1 MTLELTA
8 APAAEPVS
16 VSDAKDWLRISH
28 ATDDALI
35 LSLIRAAREHVE
47 ARTGLALITQSW
59 RERLED
65 WPRDRLSASGLAV
78 QLKRAP
84 LVSVEA
90 VRVRGRDGALT
101 VWDPA
106 EYRVETGEPGRLVA
120 LLPFAL
126 PRPDGRAGGGI
137 EIEFTAGYG
146 ETPDGVP
153 APLRAAILHLV
164 AASYGADR
172 GEGGETPPA
181 PDMVDRL
188 LAPFERVR
196 L

>member
-1 MTLELTA
+1 MSLSLTTP
-8 APAAEPVS
+8 PAVEPVS
-16 VSDAKDWLRISH
+16 VETAKAWLRVSH
-28 ATDDALI
+28 FEDDALI
-35 LSLIRAAREHVE
+35 ADLIGSAREHVE
-47 ARTGLALITQSW
+47 TRTGLALITQSW

-101 VWDPA
+101 DWNSA

-120 LLPFAL
+120 VLPFAL
-126 PRPDGRAGGGI
+126 PRPEARGGGI
-137 EIEFTAGYG
+137 EIDFTAGFG
-146 ETPDGVP
+146 EAPDDVP

-172 GEGGETPPA
+172 GEGGETPPT
-181 PDMVDRL
+181 PDTVDRL

>member
-28 ATDDALI
+28 AADDALI

-47 ARTGLALITQSW
+47 TRTGLALITQSW

-90 VRVRGRDGALT
+90 VRVRGRNGDLT
-101 VWDPA
+101 DWNSA

-120 LLPFAL
+120 ILPFAL
-126 PRPDGRAGGGI
+126 PRPDIRAGGI
-137 EIEFTAGYG
+137 EIDFTAGYG
-146 ETPDGVP
+146 ETPDEVP

-172 GEGGETPPA
+172 GEGGESPPA

>member
-28 ATDDALI
+28 AADDALI

-47 ARTGLALITQSW
+47 TRTGLALISQSW
-59 RERLED
+59 RERLDD

-78 QLKRAP
+78 QLARAP
-84 LVSVEA
+84 LISVEA
-90 VRVRGRDGALT
+90 VRVRGRDSALT
-101 VWDPA
+101 EWDPA

-120 LLPFAL
+120 ILPFTL
-126 PRPDGRAGGGI
+126 PRPELQGGGI
-137 EIEFTAGYG
+137 EIDFTAGYG
-146 ETPDGVP
+146 EAPDDVP

>member
-28 ATDDALI
+28 AADDALI

-47 ARTGLALITQSW
+47 TRTGLALITQSW

-84 LVSVEA
+84 LISVEA
-90 VRVRGRDGALT
+90 VRVRGRNGDLT
-101 VWDPA
+101 DWNSA
-106 EYRVETGEPGRLVA
+106 EYRVETGEPGRWWPSCLRLATPGYSSWRHRDRLHRRLWRNAGRGSRA
-120 LLPFAL
+120 LA
-126 PRPDGRAGGGI
+126 RGD
-137 EIEFTAGYG
+137 
-146 ETPDGVP
+146 P
-153 APLRAAILHLV
+153 A
-164 AASYGADR
+164 SGR
-172 GEGGETPPA
+172 GELWRGPGRGRREPPA

>member
-1 MTLELTA
+1 MSLTRTTP
-8 APAAEPVS
+8 PATEPVS
-16 VSDAKDWLRISH
+16 VETAKAWLRVSH
-28 ATDDALI
+28 SDDDALI
-35 LSLIRAAREHVE
+35 ADLIRSAREHVE
-47 ARTGLALITQSW
+47 TRTGLALITQSW

-78 QLKRAP
+78 RLARAP

-90 VRVRGRDGALT
+90 VRVRGRDIALT
-101 VWDPA
+101 EWDPA

-120 LLPFAL
+120 ILPFTL
-126 PRPDGRAGGGI
+126 PRPEVRGGGI
-137 EIEFTAGYG
+137 EIDFTAGYG
-146 ETPDGVP
+146 ETPDDVP

-181 PDMVDRL
+181 PDMVNRL

>member
-1 MTLELTA
+1 MSLILTTP
-8 APAAEPVS
+8 PAVEPVS
-16 VSDAKDWLRISH
+16 VETAKAWLRVSH
-28 ATDDALI
+28 ADDDALI
-35 LSLIRAAREHVE
+35 ADLIGSARQHVE
-47 ARTGLALITQSW
+47 TRAGLALITQSW

-78 QLKRAP
+78 QLARAP
-84 LVSVEA
+84 LLSVEA
-90 VRVRGRDGALT
+90 VRVRGRDGALAD
-101 VWDPA
+101 WNSA

-120 LLPFAL
+120 ILPFVL
-126 PRPDGRAGGGI
+126 PRPDVRGGGI
-137 EIEFTAGYG
+137 EIDFTAGYG
-146 ETPDGVP
+146 ETPDDVP

>member
-16 VSDAKDWLRISH
+16 VSDAKNWLRISH
-28 ATDDALI
+28 TADDALI
-35 LSLIRAAREHVE
+35 SSLLRAAREHVE
-47 ARTGLALITQSW
+47 TRTGGVLITQSW

-78 QLKRAP
+78 RLARAP
-84 LVSVEA
+84 LISVEA
-90 VRVRGRDGALT
+90 VRVRDRNGALT
-101 VWDPA
+101 DWDPA

-120 LLPFAL
+120 ILPFAL
-126 PRPDGRAGGGI
+126 PRPEVQGGGI
-137 EIEFTAGYG
+137 EIDFTAGYG
-146 ETPDGVP
+146 ETADDVP

-181 PDMVDRL
+181 PEIVDRL
-188 LAPFERVR
+188 LAPYEWVR

>member
-1 MTLELTA
+1 MSLTRTTP
-8 APAAEPVS
+8 PATEPVS
-16 VSDAKDWLRISH
+16 VEAAKAWLRVSH
-28 ATDDALI
+28 SEDDALI
-35 LSLIRAAREHVE
+35 ADLIESACEHVE
-47 ARTGLALITQSW
+47 TRTGLALITQSW

-84 LVSVEA
+84 LISVDA
-90 VRVRGRDGALT
+90 VRVRGRNGDLT
-101 VWDPA
+101 DWNSA

-126 PRPDGRAGGGI
+126 PRPDIRAGGI
-137 EIEFTAGYG
+137 EIDFTAGYG
-146 ETPDGVP
+146 ETPDEVP

-172 GEGGETPPA
+172 GEGGESPPA

>member
-1 MTLELTA
+1 MSLSLTTP
-8 APAAEPVS
+8 PAVEPVS
-16 VSDAKDWLRISH
+16 VETAKAWLRVSH
-28 ATDDALI
+28 FEDDALI
-35 LSLIRAAREHVE
+35 ADLIGSAREHVE
-47 ARTGLALITQSW
+47 TRTGLALITQSW

-90 VRVRGRDGALT
+90 VRVRGGDGALT
-101 VWDPA
+101 DWDAA

-120 LLPFAL
+120 ILPFAL
-126 PRPDGRAGGGI
+126 PHPEARGGGI
-137 EIEFTAGYG
+137 EIDFTAGYG
-146 ETPDGVP
+146 EAPDDVP

>member
-16 VSDAKDWLRISH
+16 ASDAKDWLRISH
-28 ATDDALI
+28 AADDALI

-47 ARTGLALITQSW
+47 TRTGLALITQSW
-59 RERLED
+59 RERLDD

-84 LVSVEA
+84 LISVEA

-101 VWDPA
+101 DWNSA

-120 LLPFAL
+120 ILPFDL
-126 PRPDGRAGGGI
+126 PRPDLRAGGI
-137 EIEFTAGYG
+137 EIDFTAGYG
-146 ETPDGVP
+146 ETPDDVP

-181 PDMVDRL
+181 PDIVDRL

>member
-28 ATDDALI
+28 AADDALI

-47 ARTGLALITQSW
+47 TRTGLALITQSW
-59 RERLED
+59 RERLDD

-78 QLKRAP
+78 QLARAP

-90 VRVRGRDGALT
+90 VRVRGRHGALT
-101 VWDPA
+101 DWNSA

-120 LLPFAL
+120 ILPFAL
-126 PRPDGRAGGGI
+126 PRPEARGGGI
-137 EIEFTAGYG
+137 EIDFTAGYG
-146 ETPDGVP
+146 ETPDEVP

>member
-16 VSDAKDWLRISH
+16 VSDAKNWLRISH
-28 ATDDALI
+28 AADDALI

-47 ARTGLALITQSW
+47 TRTGLALITQSW

-78 QLKRAP
+78 RLARAP
-84 LVSVEA
+84 LTSVEA
-90 VRVRGRDGALT
+90 VRVRDRNGALT
-101 VWDPA
+101 DWDAA
-106 EYRVETGEPGRLVA
+106 EFRVETGEPGRLVA
-120 LLPFAL
+120 ILPFAL
-126 PRPDGRAGGGI
+126 PRPDHRGGGI
-137 EIEFTAGYG
+137 EIDFTAGYG
-146 ETPDGVP
+146 ETPDDVP

-181 PDMVDRL
+181 PEIVDRL
-188 LAPFERVR
+188 LAPYERMR

>member
-1 MTLELTA
+1 MSLTRTTP
-8 APAAEPVS
+8 PATEPVS
-16 VSDAKDWLRISH
+16 VEAAKAWLRVSH
-28 ATDDALI
+28 SEDDALI
-35 LSLIRAAREHVE
+35 GDLIESACEHVE
-47 ARTGLALITQSW
+47 TRTGLALITQSW

-65 WPRDRLSASGLAV
+65 WPRDRMSASGLAV
-78 QLKRAP
+78 QLARAP

-90 VRVRGRDGALT
+90 VRVRAGDGALT
-101 VWDPA
+101 DWNSD
-106 EYRVETGEPGRLVA
+106 EYRVETGVPGRLVA
-120 LLPFAL
+120 ILPFAL
-126 PRPDGRAGGGI
+126 PRPEARGGGI
-137 EIEFTAGYG
+137 EIDFTAGYG
-146 ETPDGVP
+146 ETPDEVP

-172 GEGGETPPA
+172 GEGGESPPA

>member
-1 MTLELTA
+1 MALMLTTP
-8 APAAEPVS
+8 PATEPVS
-16 VSDAKDWLRISH
+16 VEAAKAWLRVSH
-28 ATDDALI
+28 SDDDALI
-35 LSLIRAAREHVE
+35 ADLIRSAREHVE
-47 ARTGLALITQSW
+47 TRTGGVLITQSW

-78 QLKRAP
+78 QLARAP
-84 LVSVEA
+84 LISVEA

-101 VWDPA
+101 DWDPA
-106 EYRVETGEPGRLVA
+106 EYRFETGEPGRLVA
-120 LLPFAL
+120 ILPFTL
-126 PRPDGRAGGGI
+126 PRPDHRGGGI
-137 EIEFTAGYG
+137 EIDFTAGYG
-146 ETPDGVP
+146 ETPDDVP

-172 GEGGETPPA
+172 GEGGESPPA

-188 LAPFERVR
+188 LAPYERVR